1 VAGKPVN
8 EGAEEVERMR
18 SPAPT
23 VPHSVDATAS
33 KGPEKMCLAC
43 RLVEERGE
51 CCDGAVRYGNAVLI
65 RRYCQHELSCVV
77 RAVDEEAASHLLDN
91 I

>member
-1 VAGKPVN
+1 
-8 EGAEEVERMR
+8 
-18 SPAPT
+18 
-23 VPHSVDATAS
+23 
-33 KGPEKMCLAC
+33 MCLAC